1 MVDRC
6 WLENSLDRFWG
17 VSSLPGGGAGLVSQP
32 LDLPEDSR
40 QLARPTAPALLLIAE
55 LNMGWRPADKSNS
68 VIMMV
73 CGSKKEFPSRQHLLY
88 PIIQADRVISFKNGV
103 KVSKSFGRPAGARPY
118 DNHGHRVAGRWKMP
132 VVLRQPIAAVG
143 LLLLLRGGERSLRI
157 GARRLLLLSPHLLHL
172 LLVQHCILPFA

>member
-55 LNMGWRPADKSNS
+55 LNMGGRPADKSDS
-68 VIMMV
+68 VILKV
-73 CGSKKEFPSRQHLLY
+73 CG
-88 PIIQADRVISFKNGV
+88 
-103 KVSKSFGRPAGARPY
+103 
-118 DNHGHRVAGRWKMP
+118 
-132 VVLRQPIAAVG
+132 
-143 LLLLLRGGERSLRI
+143 
-157 GARRLLLLSPHLLHL
+157 
-172 LLVQHCILPFA
+172 